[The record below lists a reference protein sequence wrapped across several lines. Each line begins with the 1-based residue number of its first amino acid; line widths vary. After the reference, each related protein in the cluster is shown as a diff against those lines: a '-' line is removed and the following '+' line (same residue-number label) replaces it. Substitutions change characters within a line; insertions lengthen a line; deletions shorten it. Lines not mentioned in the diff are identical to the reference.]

1 MFFIRKSKHSNLRFY
16 KSTSKFFSFKKK
28 KKFTF
33 FFHKNS
39 GKNKIGHITVNHKKN
54 GLKNKNIVVNYYR
67 NNVGV
72 FNFVIETVFLHL
84 KKPYLSLVKNK
95 YNSIAY
101 FIQPSGFFLKKTM
114 FNFFFFS
121 KKLKFKK
128 KSKLIKMRQLGNL
141 IPIFLLK
148 ANDLIINIVNNF
160 NFLLKIALSS
170 GCYIKFLYKTKCDNF
185 CYIELP
191 SLKKIKIKLNF
202 FCVLGRNSNKKKN
215 KTILGGVS
223 TKFKLGFKPSVRG
236 VAMNPVDH
244 PNGGRTKTNKPE
256 KSPWGWVAKKKK

>member
-1 MFFIRKSKHSNLRFY
+1 MFFIHKSKNSNLRFF
-16 KSTSKFFSFKKK
+16 KSISKFFSFKKN

-33 FFHKNS
+33 FFNKNS

-54 GLKNKNIVVNYYR
+54 SLKNKKININYSR
-67 NNVGV
+67 NNMGI
-72 FNFVIETVFLHL
+72 FTFLIESTILSI
-84 KKPYLSLVKNK
+84 KKPYVALVKNK
-95 YNSIAY
+95 YNSISY
-101 FIQPSGFFLKKTM
+101 FMQPSGIFLKKKM

-128 KSKLIKMRQLGNL
+128 KSKLIKMKQIGTL

-148 ANDLIINIVNNF
+148 ANDLIINVINIY
-160 NFLLKIALSS
+160 NFLLKISLSS

-215 KTILGGVS
+215 KIIFGGVNPI
-223 TKFKLGFKPSVRG
+223 FKLGFKPSVRG